1 MNYQLFLFY
10 YLIINCLIYAFYCND
25 EITYLKEK
33 VKFII
38 FDDFHIGP
46 DNKSIL
52 DILLIDN
59 KIPKDN
65 VYYLSENIPYKYP
78 QDTLLLP
85 ILFRYVK
92 ESNNNNFDWF
102 FIINSYTRFN
112 PILLNELLFKL
123 NKEQTIFEKIQN
135 VPNISSNIKSPNN
148 NFIGVQIND
157 NVPSIVH
164 HYNLDKNFKY
174 PFHHSGYAIR
184 RFTIESLQVSIKSS
198 SNYINNKNN
207 YKIYTDVNF
216 ELSKLIYDELNIKLK
231 DIPEFCINI
240 DDTDPKYHKK
250 NSIIPKK
257 CITWSISYRISNNC
271 VSFSLPLNNINQK
284 YIINPNEVVIA
295 IKTTQKYHNNRIS
308 QINQLWANKKYLNYN
323 SINSNPYCKNYF
335 SSISHLIKPFN
346 DKSIHIDILSDH
358 NDIINNI
365 PINDLKTGNQSNGH
379 CLKLYSIIHFLYN
392 KYIINNINSNYK
404 IKYFALVDDDTLI
417 IPFSLLN
424 SLTYINHQYN
434 DNDHFDLY
442 LGLRYSFGSIIDN
455 WSIDYITGGGGIII
469 NSNSLSK
476 LAKCKE
482 CICNKPDEPDDMALG
497 RWFKFLNIKAI
508 NFNGFH
514 QAESIHYHSYYNYF
528 SHIISF
534 HKIESNIYNT
544 AQKYNPKIFNLLYPH
559 INDLNKYKENNHD
572 NNKFDEL

>member
-1 MNYQLFLFY
+1 
-10 YLIINCLIYAFYCND
+10 
-25 EITYLKEK
+25 
-33 VKFII
+33 
-38 FDDFHIGP
+38 
-46 DNKSIL
+46 NKSIL

-92 ESNNNNFDWF
+92 ESNNNNNNFDWF

-123 NKEQTIFEKIQN
+123 NKEQTIFERIQN
-135 VPNISSNIKSPNN
+135 VPNISSNTKSPNN

-216 ELSKLIYDELNIKLK
+216 EVCY
-231 DIPEFCINI
+231 F
-240 DDTDPKYHKK
+240 
-250 NSIIPKK
+250 II
-257 CITWSISYRISNNC
+257 SC

-346 DKSIHIDILSDH
+346 DQSIHIDILSDH

-424 SLTYINHQYN
+424 SLTYINQQYN
-434 DNDHFDLY
+434 NDNFDLY
-442 LGLRYSFGSIIDN
+442 LGLRYSLGSIIDN
-455 WSIDYITGGGGIII
+455 WSIDYITGKFYLFYLFIYLFIYLLLLFFFFFFTIYLGGSGIII

-476 LAKCKE
+476 LAKCKGNVKILE